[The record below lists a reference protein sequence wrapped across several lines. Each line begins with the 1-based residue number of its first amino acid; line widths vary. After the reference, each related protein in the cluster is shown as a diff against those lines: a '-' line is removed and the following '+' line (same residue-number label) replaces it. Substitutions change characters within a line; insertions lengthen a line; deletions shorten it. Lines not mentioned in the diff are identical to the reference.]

1 MRHLKFL
8 SILFVL
14 STFLLSNAQAQEQCP
29 GITVVGYGYNVFGH
43 YANNKSVKLQLFE
56 LQDYQ
61 VKPMDD
67 GKQYSVP
74 DLLNLKYVNEKDYK
88 VTEGSSLRQ
97 YAKSMNASAGIKY
110 KGLFFSS
117 SVNTRFGSQKSKQTK
132 NYFYTIT
139 DWTRV
144 WEVSINPFRK
154 DNLRQYL
161 TSDAKN
167 AIDNW
172 DASKLFD
179 ILGTHFVSS
188 GYFGGAMEYSL
199 SEKFTSQRDA
209 KSIAASVKA
218 RYANVSANSS
228 VQYNTSQV
236 NENFKSN
243 VKIYARGGDV
253 QFANQSS
260 VGDNSQYNL
269 WVESIPTQA
278 VLIDF
283 KEGSLIPIWTLAGTQ
298 ARKNELKAE
307 FKRMLK
313 NHPLPEGNSSAMLV
327 SNQVFFIK
335 NVGDG
340 MYMDIP
346 GYHFNAKINAPV
358 NVYPKD
364 NVSGHGGRQGI
375 DRYIKLIPHATDP
388 NYVYLRPQHSD
399 RVFDVVNASKAPGT
413 GIGLWHHGK
422 NNAAQMFKL
431 IEVDGK
437 DNTYYIENKNS
448 GLVLTSNGKSKQITQ
463 EKNTKSEKQQ
473 WYLEPAGA
481 EDMAPMKT
489 FQSYALRNVEANRYV
504 DVGGSGAKARTK
516 NERVQLWDKGSN
528 PERYISLVNTNLD
541 GWYYVRHNHSSEHY
555 WDLESG
561 GNANGTKLQLWTKNE
576 KPQQHFRFIYAGS
589 AMTFYIQSRDS
600 KKYLDAS
607 RSRLGKNG
615 CPVQIWS
622 KNGKD
627 NQKWKLEPAGPKWF
641 VPEKPLKVKVKSA
654 FSNKTW
660 DLAGGSSEM
669 ARKKGSQ
676 LQIWHEEN
684 ADDHYYTI
692 TPSGDGSYIH
702 FTTWMVNGQEKMRI
716 GVDGVPSEKDNYLI
730 TWTPHGGDP
739 QKFRIHPTGRNT
751 CVIYTTGWKTLDIEG
766 WGYNEAGADIQTYHP
781 HWKYNQQ
788 FQLIDAKTGKP
799 IDFRKYIK

>member
-1 MRHLKFL
+1 MRQLKFL
-8 SILFVL
+8 SFLFFIAFFI
-14 STFLLSNAQAQEQCP
+14 TNAQAQEQCP

-61 VKPMDD
+61 TKPMDD
-67 GKQYSVP
+67 GQQYNVP

-97 YAKSMNASAGIKY
+97 YAKSMNSSVGMKY
-110 KGLFFSS
+110 KGLFFST
-117 SVNTRFGSQKSKQTK
+117 SVETRFGKQKSKQTK

-161 TSDAKN
+161 TTDAKN

-179 ILGTHFVSS
+179 VLGTHFVSS

-218 RYANVSANSS
+218 RYANVSANKS

-253 QFANQSS
+253 QYANNSS
-260 VGDNSQYNL
+260 VGDNNQYNL
-269 WVESIPTQA
+269 WVKSIPTKA

-283 KEGSLIPIWTLAGTQ
+283 KKGSLIPIWTLAGTQ
-298 ARKNELKAE
+298 ARKSELKAE

-313 NHPLPEGNSSAMLV
+313 NHPLPEGNSSAMMV

-335 NVGDG
+335 NLGDDNYLD
-340 MYMDIP
+340 MP
-346 GYHFNAKINAPV
+346 GYNFDALKSNGAKV
-358 NVYPKD
+358 QVYPKD
-364 NVSGHGGRQGI
+364 QRNGGLQGI
-375 DRYIKLIPHATDP
+375 DRFIKLLPHATKPDF
-388 NYVYLRPQHSD
+388 VFLQPQHSD
-399 RVFDVVNASKAPGT
+399 KVFDVVGDGSTPGKKVQ
-413 GIGLWHHGK
+413 LWSQGTTK
-422 NNAAQMFKL
+422 NDQMFKL
-431 IEVDGK
+431 VEVDGK
-437 DNTYYIENKNS
+437 SDTYYIENKTS
-448 GLVLTSNGKSKQITQ
+448 GLRLTSHGKGKDITV
-463 EKNTKSEKQQ
+463 EKPTQSENQQ
-473 WYLEPAGA
+473 WYLEPARA

-489 FQSYALRNVEANRYV
+489 FVSYALRNVEANRYV

-516 NERVQLWDKGSN
+516 NERVQLWDKGNN
-528 PERYISLVNTNLD
+528 PDRHISLAKTNLD
-541 GWYYVRHNHSSEHY
+541 GWYYVRHNHSSQHY
-555 WDLESG
+555 WDIESG
-561 GNANGTKLQLWTKNE
+561 NNANGTKLQLWTMNE
-576 KPQQHFRFIYAGS
+576 KPQQHFKFIYAGS
-589 AMTFYIQSRDS
+589 AMTFYIQNRDS

-622 KNGKD
+622 KNGND

-641 VPEKPLKVKVKSA
+641 APEKPIKVKVKSA
-654 FSNKTW
+654 FSSLTW
-660 DLAGGSSEM
+660 NLKHGGAEK
-669 ARKKGSQ
+669 ARQKGSK
-676 LQIWHEEN
+676 LDIAKDSN
-684 ADDHYYTI
+684 KGDRYFTI
-692 TPSGDGSYIH
+692 TPSGDHNYVWFS
-702 FTTWMVNGQEKMRI
+702 TWVVNGQEKMRI
-716 GVDGVPSEKDNYLI
+716 GVDGDPGEIDHKVI

-739 QKFRIHPTGRNT
+739 QKFAIHPTGSKT
-751 CVIYTTGWKTLDIEG
+751 CVIYTTDWKTLDIEG
-766 WGYNEAGADIQTYHP
+766 WGYNEAGADIQTYDP